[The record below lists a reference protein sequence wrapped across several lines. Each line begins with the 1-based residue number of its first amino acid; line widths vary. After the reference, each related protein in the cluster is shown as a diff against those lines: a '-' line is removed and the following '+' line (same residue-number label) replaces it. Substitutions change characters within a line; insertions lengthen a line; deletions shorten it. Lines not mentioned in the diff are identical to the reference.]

1 MIKPVIAVVDDDPV
15 MRLLLEA
22 LLTEAG
28 YHVRCWANGL
38 NAFEQ
43 LIRAPPA
50 LIVLDLRLGDD
61 PEAGW
66 QILSLLRMDQRTAR
80 TPVILLSADQEFLRH
95 REMILRTRKN
105 AIPILEAIRSRRAAG
120 ADRAISSSNPQRK
133 PHRCEIVPEYYR
145 QVIPQTRI
153 LRSQSSRGRLASFA
167 AVESPTVHRCI
178 RGDGTYDQETGLLW
192 SATPILAAHRALYR
206 RIAKGADHVL

>member
-1 MIKPVIAVVDDDPV
+1 MTEPMIAVVDDDPV

-38 NAFEQ
+38 NAFEH
-43 LIRAPPA
+43 LLRAPPA

-66 QILSLLRMDQRTAR
+66 QILSLLRIDQRTISL
-80 TPVILLSADQEFLRH
+80 PVILLWADHEFLRH

-105 AIPILEAIRSRRAAG
+105 AIPFYKPFDPDALLEQI
-120 ADRAISSSNPQRK
+120 
-133 PHRCEIVPEYYR
+133 E
-145 QVIPQTRI
+145 
-153 LRSQSSRGRLASFA
+153 RLLQPPVAPVS
-167 AVESPTVHRCI
+167 
-178 RGDGTYDQETGLLW
+178 
-192 SATPILAAHRALYR
+192 
-206 RIAKGADHVL
+206 